1 MSNTP
6 HTLQEEFPVEIEK
19 LHALKV
25 TNAHFAKLLE
35 DYDDVNDKVHRA
47 ETNVEPME
55 HFAEV
60 ALRKQRAHLKD
71 EIAYMLHHA

>member
-6 HTLQEEFPVEIEK
+6 HTLQDEFPAEMEK
-19 LHALKV
+19 LHQLKIS
-25 TNAHFAKLLE
+25 NAHFAKLLD
-35 DYDDVNDKVHRA
+35 DYDAVNDKVHRA
-47 ETNVEPME
+47 ETNVEPVE

-60 ALRKQRAHLKD
+60 DLRKRRAHIKD